1 MRILHLDSGKE
12 MRGGQWQVFRLMD
25 GLRREGVE
33 CMLLARRASP
43 LFEMTRNA
51 GVATEALSL
60 GRLAALA
67 RKYDLIHA
75 HDAHSHSLGA
85 LIPGARFIVARRV
98 GFPIGSRWKYARA
111 KHYIAVSE
119 YVKGVLAAGG
129 VPERKISVVAD
140 GVPLLEPACG
150 DAVLALANHEDPQK
164 GADLALEAART
175 AGVPL
180 KFSDH
185 LERDLSGAGVFLY
198 ITHSEGLGSA
208 ALLAMSAAVPVIASD
223 VGGLREVI
231 RQKENGMLVENSATA
246 IAAAIQE
253 LRSNPELARRF
264 GCAARQTIQEK
275 FTIDLMVRR
284 TLAVYRSVLS

>member
-12 MRGGQWQVFRLMD
+12 MRGGQWQVFRLME

-43 LFEMTRNA
+43 LFEMARKA
-51 GVATEALSL
+51 GMATEGLSL
-60 GRLAALA
+60 ARLASLA

-75 HDAHSHSLGA
+75 HDAHSHSMGA

-98 GFPIGSRWKYARA
+98 GFAIGSRWKYARA
-111 KHYIAVSE
+111 VHYVAVSE
-119 YVKGVLAAGG
+119 YVKGVLMAGE
-129 VPERKISVVAD
+129 VPERKISVVGD
-140 GVPLLEPACG
+140 GVPLLEPARG
-150 DAVLALANHEDPQK
+150 DALLAPASHEDPQK
-164 GADLALEAART
+164 GAALALEAARI
-175 AGVPL
+175 AGVSL

-185 LERDLSGAGVFLY
+185 LERDLSGAGMFLY

-231 RQKENGMLVENSATA
+231 RHRENGLLVENSATT
-246 IAAAIQE
+246 IAATIQE
-253 LRSNPELARRF
+253 LRSNPEMARRF
-264 GCAARQTIQEK
+264 GCAARQTIQER
-275 FTIDLMVRR
+275 FTIDFMVSR

>member
-12 MRGGQWQVFRLMD
+12 MRGGQWQVFRLME
-25 GLRREGVE
+25 GLHREGVE

-43 LFEMTRNA
+43 LFEMTRKA
-51 GVATEALSL
+51 GMATEALSL

-67 RKYDLIHA
+67 RKFDLIHA

-85 LIPGARFIVARRV
+85 LIPGVRLIVARRV
-98 GFPIGSRWKYARA
+98 GFPIGSHWKYARA

-119 YVKGVLAAGG
+119 YVKGVLRAGG
-129 VPERKISVVAD
+129 VAARKISVVAD

-150 DAVLALANHEDPQK
+150 GALLAPASEDPQK
-164 GADLALEAART
+164 GAALALEAARIT
-175 AGVPL
+175 GVPL

-185 LERDLSGAGVFLY
+185 LERDLSSAGVFLY
-198 ITHSEGLGSA
+198 ITHSEGLGSE
-208 ALLAMSAAVPVIASD
+208 ALLAMSAAIPVIASE

-231 RQKENGMLVENSATA
+231 RQRENGMLLENSATA

-264 GCAARQTIQEK
+264 GGAARQTIQER

>member
-12 MRGGQWQVFRLMD
+12 MRGGQWQVSRLME

-33 CMLLARRASP
+33 CMLLARQASP
-43 LFEMTRNA
+43 FFEMTRNA

-85 LIPGARFIVARRV
+85 LIPGTRLIVARRV

-119 YVKGVLAAGG
+119 YVKGVLTAGG
-129 VPERKISVVAD
+129 VAERKISVVPD

-150 DAVLALANHEDPQK
+150 DAVLAPASEDPQK
-164 GADLALEAART
+164 GAALALEAGTIAD
-175 AGVPL
+175 VPL

-185 LERDLSGAGVFLY
+185 LEHDLSGAGVFLY

-231 RQKENGMLVENSATA
+231 RHRENGLLVENSATA

-264 GCAARQTIQEK
+264 GCAARQTIQER

-284 TLAVYRSVLS
+284 TLAIYRSVLS